1 MTNCF
6 KLFSLFTTLQ
16 TTFAPASLY
25 RLRLVLRD
33 WKLQTDEAKRNK
45 AKLLLEESRERVSEL
60 EETRKN
66 LDKERKETESKMIDL
81 RADLE
86 NARKELSELDAATT
100 R

>member
-6 KLFSLFTTLQ
+6 KLFFLFTTLQ
-16 TTFAPASLY
+16 TTLLLRRFY

-86 NARKELSELDAATT
+86 NARKELSELDAGK
-100 R
+100 

>member
-1 MTNCF
+1 M
-6 KLFSLFTTLQ
+6 
-16 TTFAPASLY
+16 SLY

-66 LDKERKETESKMIDL
+66 LDKERKDTESKMIDL

-86 NARKELSELDAATT
+86 NARKELSELDAGK
-100 R
+100 

>member
-1 MTNCF
+1 M
-6 KLFSLFTTLQ
+6 
-16 TTFAPASLY
+16 SLY

-86 NARKELSELDAATT
+86 NARKELSELDAGK
-100 R
+100 